1 MMPRPP
7 PYQIED
13 EPVAICCR
21 EVSTSDSPAVYY
33 KASEIARGIT
43 NKKGAIE
50 TPEDAS
56 VLQVLVRHFY
66 DEDGVTFSSAP
77 ASRNGVAGEP

>member
-1 MMPRPP
+1 MTPRPP

-21 EVSTSDSPAVYY
+21 EVSTSDAPAVYY
-33 KASEIARGIT
+33 KASEIARGIA
-43 NKKGAIE
+43 NKKGAIV

-56 VLQVLVRHFY
+56 VL
-66 DEDGVTFSSAP
+66 
-77 ASRNGVAGEP
+77 